1 MKIIHFITSIDSA
14 DIYPAEYMSA
24 LLRCMG
30 TAAEVHLATFRT
42 ADIPSVAPATLHLFD
57 YPSNIASLSFSR
69 KFKQLTDTLRPDI
82 IHIHGCWD
90 RSLWDVTRIAK
101 AADVPLVLSP
111 HGALEPAILK
121 TFFLTRRL
129 PRLVAYQ
136 YRTALNA
143 DVLLSS
149 TQTEEENLSNLL
161 WNRHIAVIPDPR
173 LTPGV
178 SYGEVSESLLALYR
192 KTIDST
198 CRYRSLEEKEKEVVK
213 ALLREGTAHTDEP
226 LQTPSETT
234 STMLQLSDKAWRKLL
249 IIAHDNHVDNIIGDG
264 AMRLGIKIPT
274 IDMQHIDRFDHVTK
288 DVPLTLPADKLLYL
302 NPLQKAK
309 LNDIGD
315 AKVKRLVILL
325 LNTRHLVTRDEINL
339 GHLSQLYQY
348 MKYEN
353 YDEDIF
359 TQSLPLFRLKAFVER
374 TEMVLN
380 HFFGLTE
387 GFMPIPACTLKQAQT
402 LIDKTT
408 KAL

>member
-42 ADIPSVAPATLHLFD
+42 SDITSVAPATLHLFD
-57 YPSNIASLSFSR
+57 YPANIASRSFSR
-69 KFKQLTDTLRPDI
+69 KFKQLADELRPDI

-90 RSLWDVTRIAK
+90 RSLWEVTQIAK

-111 HGALEPAILK
+111 HGALEPAVLK

-136 YRTALNA
+136 YRAALNA

-149 TQTEEENLSNLL
+149 TQAEEDNLRDLL

-178 SYGEVSESLLALYR
+178 SYSEVSDKLLALYR

-198 CRYRSLEEKEKEVVK
+198 CHYRSLEETEKDVVR
-213 ALLREGTAHTDEP
+213 ALLREGTAHTDAP
-226 LQTPSETT
+226 LQTPGETVAA
-234 STMLQLSDKAWRKLL
+234 MLQLPDKAWRKLL
-249 IIAHDNHVDNIIGDG
+249 IIAHDNHVEDIFSDG
-264 AMRLGIKIPT
+264 AVRLGIKIPI
-274 IDMQHIDRFDHVTK
+274 IDMQHIDRFDHVAK
-288 DVPLTLPADKLLYL
+288 AVPPTLPTDKLLYL

-309 LNDIGD
+309 LNDIED
-315 AKVKRLVILL
+315 AKVKRLVVLL
-325 LNTRHLVTRDEINL
+325 LNTRHLVGKEDINL
-339 GHLSQLYQY
+339 GHLAQLYKY

-359 TQSLPLFRLKAFVER
+359 TESLKPFRLKSFVAR
-374 TEMVLN
+374 TEMMLN

-387 GFMPIPACTLKQAQT
+387 GFMPIPACTPKQAQP

-408 KAL
+408 KTL

>member
-30 TAAEVHLATFRT
+30 TAAEVHLATFRS

-57 YPSNIASLSFSR
+57 YPKNIASRSFSR
-69 KFKQLTDTLRPDI
+69 EFEQLIDALRPDI

-90 RSLWDVTRIAK
+90 RSLWDVTQIAK

-149 TQTEEENLSNLL
+149 TKTEEENLRDLL

-178 SYGEVSESLLALYR
+178 NYGEVSESLLALYR

-198 CRYRSLEEKEKEVVK
+198 CHYRSLEETEKEVVK

-226 LQTPSETT
+226 VQTPEETVAA
-234 STMLQLSDKAWRKLL
+234 MLQLSDKAWRKLL
-249 IIAHDNHVDNIIGDG
+249 IIAHDNHVENTFSDG
-264 AMRLGIKIPT
+264 AVRLGIKIPM
-274 IDMQHIDRFDHVTK
+274 IDMQHIDRFDHLTK
-288 DVPLTLPADKLLYL
+288 DVPTTLPTDKLLYL
-302 NPLQKAK
+302 NPLQKSK
-309 LNDIGD
+309 LNDIED

-325 LNTRHLVTRDEINL
+325 LNTRHLVGKEDVNL
-339 GHLSQLYQY
+339 GHLAQLYKY

-359 TQSLPLFRLKAFVER
+359 TESLKPFRLKSFVER

-387 GFMPIPACTLKQAQT
+387 GFMPIPACTLKQAQP

-408 KAL
+408 KIL